1 VTTER
6 AGRSRAPVRASER
19 AAERPPEPDQQRRS
33 NRAFIALVIAVAII
47 VWLARAVLGPF
58 IVAAVVAY
66 AVSPVVAAA
75 ERRFGWPRI
84 VVVALGY
91 VIAFVVFGGLAWLL
105 AGRIVTEISQLAS
118 SGPNSVATTLRDLLG
133 ADAIAIGGQQ
143 ITVVEIASQIQA
155 RIASFVASPGDAL
168 HIAGQVGSFALEAI
182 LALIV
187 TFYFLID
194 GTTFRDHVVGV
205 LPAER
210 RDSTAELLE
219 RIHLV
224 LGKWLRGQVFL
235 IFLVAAVTYLVLGPI
250 LHLPYA
256 LAIAV
261 ITGVLEI
268 IPLVG
273 PLAATAIAGTDAFAR
288 GGPSLAAIVIVFYFV
303 LRQVED
309 QVVMP
314 VVIGR
319 AVHLHPVVT
328 IFAVLVGLHVYGV
341 LGGLL
346 GVPVA
351 AALNVVYRELYDPD
365 APETPASPKP
375 PPPRSRAPQPRRARV
390 LS

>member
-1 VTTER
+1 VTI
-6 AGRSRAPVRASER
+6 
-19 AAERPPEPDQQRRS
+19 DQPRS
-33 NRAFIALVIAVAII
+33 NRAFIALVIAAAI
-47 VWLARAVLGPF
+47 VLWLARAVLGPF
-58 IVAAVVAY
+58 VVAAVVAY
-66 AVSPVVAAA
+66 AFSPIVSRT
-75 ERRFGWPRI
+75 ERRFGLPRI
-84 VVVALGY
+84 VVVAIGY
-91 VIAFVVFGGLAWLL
+91 VTAFVVLGALAWLL
-105 AGRIVTEISQLAS
+105 AGRVISEITQLAS
-118 SGPNSVATTLRDLLG
+118 SGPNSIATTLRDLLG
-133 ADAIAIGGQQ
+133 TDAIAIGGQQ
-143 ITVVEIASQIQA
+143 ITVVEIAAQIQA
-155 RIASFVASPGDAL
+155 RIASLVASPGDAL
-168 HIAGQVGSFALEAI
+168 HLAGVVGEFALEAI

-194 GTTFRDHVVGV
+194 GTSFRDHMVSV
-205 LPAER
+205 LPRDR
-210 RDSTAELLE
+210 RASTVALLE
-219 RIHLV
+219 RIHIV

-250 LHLPYA
+250 LHMPYA

-288 GGPSLAAIVIVFYFV
+288 GGPSLALTVIVFYFV
-303 LRQVED
+303 LRQIED

-328 IFAVLVGLHVYGV
+328 IFAVLVGLHTYGV

-346 GVPVA
+346 SVPVA
-351 AALNVVYRELYDPD
+351 AALNVAYRELYR
-365 APETPASPKP
+365 PEPELEPQPEPEPAERPKSR
-375 PPPRSRAPQPRRARV
+375 RSRQPKEPPV